1 MPDPQRPTTPPERDT
16 DYEPVARWENEGG
29 AYEVGDAHTRPGH
42 AVAGGQDGHPT
53 DRL

>member
-1 MPDPQRPTTPPERDT
+1 MDDPQRPPTPPDRDT

-29 AYEVGDAHTRPGH
+29 AYEDRDAQTRPGH
-42 AVAGGQDGHPT
+42 AVTAAQDGHPT